1 MTFLEHLEKI
11 DEISERE
18 KREKKKKEIFNS
30 ASESMAD
37 LYVKATGVSADEQEN
52 KL

>member
-11 DEISERE
+11 DEICEKE
-18 KREKKKKEIFNS
+18 KREKKKKEIFNNS
-30 ASESMAD
+30 TDSMVD
-37 LYVKATGVSADEQEN
+37 LYVKATGVNASGQEN

>member
-30 ASESMAD
+30 TGESMAD
-37 LYVKATGVSADEQEN
+37 LYVKATGVASSGQETQ
-52 KL
+52 L

>member
-18 KREKKKKEIFNS
+18 KREKKKKDIFNCT
-30 ASESMAD
+30 SESMAD
-37 LYVKATGVSADEQEN
+37 LYVKATGVTAGEQET